1 VFILKNSIGK
11 SLPEKCIALLRNYYC
26 SGQKKGPIGMEYN
39 FFLNFHIF
47 HSILMLMLFF
57 FGKMI
62 RFSACSYELLLS
74 QYIKLAFFL
83 KEKGALIWNLKMDT
97 TYILLYAFFPL
108 LNWLTFN
115 TSSSIPTDYLHL
127 LWFSRYTWLL

>member
-1 VFILKNSIGK
+1 MFILKNSIGK

-57 FGKMI
+57 FWQNDPFFSMFIRVTSESIHKISFFFKGKRGI
-62 RFSACSYELLLS
+62 
-74 QYIKLAFFL
+74 
-83 KEKGALIWNLKMDT
+83 NLKFEDGHN
-97 TYILLYAFFPL
+97 LY
-108 LNWLTFN
+108 LTLC
-115 TSSSIPTDYLHL
+115 I
-127 LWFSRYTWLL
+127 FSPFELIDF